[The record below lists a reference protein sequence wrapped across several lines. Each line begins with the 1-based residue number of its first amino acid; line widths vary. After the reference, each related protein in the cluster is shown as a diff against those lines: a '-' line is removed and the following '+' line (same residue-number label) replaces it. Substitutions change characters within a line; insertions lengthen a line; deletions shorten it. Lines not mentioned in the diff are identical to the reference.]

1 MIMKSM
7 TIKSKTTTLIELIV
21 KTTLIELIVK
31 TTFIELIV
39 IIASHWK
46 VLIVIDTFGYNVN
59 VL

>member
-7 TIKSKTTTLIELIV
+7 TIKSKT
-21 KTTLIELIVK
+21 TTLIELIVK